1 MERSK
6 HQNLLPESRFWLRY
20 KPSVTITGEH
30 TKLTRWLKTYCV
42 NEIDQL
48 NPQPF
53 VRDNW
58 IRQGLYP
65 GIQVGSVLG
74 SDGVGVVVEGD
85 DALKGKQVVIVP
97 GKGWDSD
104 PRGPE
109 GKYGILGLL
118 PLAGE
123 NAFQFHCVLKH
134 LYMENF

>member
-1 MERSK
+1 M
-6 HQNLLPESRFWLRY
+6 
-20 KPSVTITGEH
+20 
-30 TKLTRWLKTYCV
+30 
-42 NEIDQL
+42 
-48 NPQPF
+48 
-53 VRDNW
+53 
-58 IRQGLYP
+58 
-65 GIQVGSVLG
+65 
-74 SDGVGVVVEGD
+74 VVEGD